1 MEAYHDAM
9 RRFRQE
15 LDDYRVRSH
24 YDINNGKKESEGYMK
39 ELYRMQKLDHIRV
52 QVSQKMNERSSIAD
66 NPNFNKT
73 VDFNQLSYQK
83 SIDNDSLTQDSL
95 FISQENMNVC
105 HERVV
110 KIEKNFRHFQAIIL
124 LNFYRT
130 GTYLYKY
137 LVT

>member
-15 LDDYRVRSH
+15 LDDYRVRSV

-52 QVSQKMNERSSIAD
+52 QVSQKMNERSSIAN

-73 VDFNQLSYQK
+73 VEFNQGSYLNT
-83 SIDNDSLTQDSL
+83 IENDSMTQDSL
-95 FISQENMNVC
+95 FIS
-105 HERVV
+105 
-110 KIEKNFRHFQAIIL
+110 
-124 LNFYRT
+124 
-130 GTYLYKY
+130 
-137 LVT
+137 